1 MSFRISRLGLMS
13 AAVTGVCALPVPFAG
28 ANAETAPAIA
38 LTPMQTV
45 EAFLGKKKNKTATD
59 LSGISCMAPNGAS
72 RICLA
77 LNDEN
82 KNAQFATIEG
92 NRITV
97 GQPVT
102 LIGDAPDHERTL
114 GSPPDKLGC
123 SAGPGEFAD
132 FDGEG
137 VAFSAPFFYVVGS
150 HGCSRNANEFR
161 LSSFILARIRV
172 DDAGQPAAKD
182 AVQNT
187 YRVSDILQR
196 AGEAAK
202 SFGKDLKIAPG
213 GLNIE
218 GIAVDGDRIWFGLR
232 APLDKDSNAFLVEA
246 SVKDLFA
253 AGHDPSKATPI
264 PPIQIALGGLGIRDL
279 AVLAD
284 KRLLILAGAPE
295 GPELPFR
302 IFIFNPA
309 DGTKDERGTF
319 PAVTQ
324 MVENKQVTGKA
335 EAITVL
341 DMDANNIRAVVLFDG
356 LPEGAAQLAV
366 IPRK

>member
-1 MSFRISRLGLMS
+1 MRFRISRLGLLS
-13 AAVTGVCALPVPFAG
+13 AAVAGVCALPVPFAG
-28 ANAETAPAIA
+28 ANAESAIT
-38 LTPMQTV
+38 LTPMKTAGQFV
-45 EAFLGKKKNKTATD
+45 GKKKNKTATD

-77 LNDEN
+77 VNDEN
-82 KNAQFATIEG
+82 KNAQFVTIEA
-92 NRITV
+92 NQITV

-102 LIGDAPDHERTL
+102 LIGDARDDEHTL
-114 GSPPDKLGC
+114 GSPPAKVGC
-123 SAGPGEFAD
+123 SAGPGGFAD

-137 VAFSAPFFYVVGS
+137 VAFSAPYFYVVGS

-187 YRVSDILQR
+187 YRVSDILKHPSKVS
-196 AGEAAK
+196 EF
-202 SFGKDLKIAPG
+202 FGKDLKTAA

-246 SVKDLFA
+246 SVKDLFE

-264 PPIQIALGGLGIRDL
+264 APIPIALGKLGIRDL
-279 AVLAD
+279 AVLPD
-284 KRLLILAGAPE
+284 KRLLILAGATE
-295 GPELPFR
+295 RPELPFG

-309 DGTKDERGTF
+309 DGSKDELGTL

-324 MVENKQVTGKA
+324 VIDNEQVSGKA
-335 EAITVL
+335 EGITVL

-356 LPEGAAQLAV
+356 LPEGAAQMAV